1 MPVRNLPSGTV
12 NGLGFNS
19 VLRHPHA
26 AGIPLKRGLEVMNPT
41 PEPKPVAPSDAPS
54 RLQRWAPGLVTLLNY
69 RRAWFVNDLIA
80 GLVLTAVLVPIGMG
94 YAEASGLPAINGLYA
109 TILPLMAYAIFGP
122 SRILVLGPDSILAAV
137 IAALILPL
145 AHGDPARAVALAGTL
160 ALLSGACLLAIGFA
174 RLGLLADLLSKPIR
188 IGFLNAIAL
197 TVLIGQLPKIF
208 GFSIKADDLPEKTLK
223 LIQGIV
229 DGHTNSVALLIGSG
243 CLALILLLKA
253 YHPKWPGFLIA
264 VALATVA
271 SGLLD
276 LGRVAHIAVLG
287 ALPQGLPDL
296 RLPTTNLEEIFR
308 LLPGAIIISL
318 LSFADTSVLSR
329 ALAQRG
335 GYQVNGNQEMV
346 ALGAAN
352 IASGLFQG
360 FSISS
365 SDSRTPVAAAAGAR
379 TQVTGLIGALM
390 IALLLMFAPTLLQSL
405 PSAALGA
412 VVIAACLSFADIPG
426 MLALYR
432 LRKVE
437 FALSVISFLGVAFVG
452 VIEGIF
458 ITIGLALLVL
468 VWNAWHPHWA
478 ILARVDGAKG
488 FHDIVRHPEGRQV
501 PGLLLFRWDA
511 QLFFANAELFREQ
524 ILAAVEVAPTPIRW
538 VVVAA
543 DAITDVDI
551 TAADVLLMLHG
562 ELREQGVTLMFAGMK
577 GPVKDRL
584 RYYGTLDTLGHDIFE
599 PTVGSAVN
607 RYRSL
612 HTVAWKDWDET

>member
-1 MPVRNLPSGTV
+1 MNQATESSPVTPVRT
-12 NGLGFNS
+12 
-19 VLRHPHA
+19 
-26 AGIPLKRGLEVMNPT
+26 
-41 PEPKPVAPSDAPS
+41 PS
-54 RLQRWAPGLVTLLNY
+54 RLQRWAPGVVTLIGY
-69 RRAWFVNDLIA
+69 RSHWLVHDLVA
-80 GLVLTAVLVPIGMG
+80 GLVLTAILVPVGMG

-109 TILPLMAYAIFGP
+109 TILPLIAYAIFGP
-122 SRILVLGPDSILAAV
+122 SRIMVLGPDSTLAAV

-145 AHGDPARAVALAGTL
+145 AAGDPAHALALAGML
-160 ALLSGACLLAIGFA
+160 ALLSGSCSLVIGFA

-188 IGFLNAIAL
+188 IGFMNAIAL
-197 TVLIGQLPKIF
+197 TVLIGQLPKLF
-208 GFSIKADDLPEKTLK
+208 GFSVKAVDLPDKTVK
-223 LIQGIV
+223 LFQGIA
-229 DGHTNSVALLIGSG
+229 DGRTNNVALLIGAGS
-243 CLALILLLKA
+243 LALILLLKA
-253 YHPKWPGFLIA
+253 WRPKWPGILIA

-271 SGLLD
+271 SGWLD
-276 LGRVAHIAVLG
+276 LAHVAHISVLG
-287 ALPQGLPDL
+287 PMPQGLPEF
-296 RLPTTNLEEIFR
+296 RMPTASPDEILR
-308 LLPGAIIISL
+308 LLPGAIIIAL

-335 GYQVNGNQEMV
+335 GYQVSQDQEMI

-365 SDSRTPVAAAAGAR
+365 SASRTPVAEAAGSR
-379 TQVTGLIGALM
+379 TQVTGLIGALA
-390 IALLLMFAPTLLQSL
+390 IAMLLVFAPTLLQDM
-405 PSAALGA
+405 PSAVLGA
-412 VVIAACLSFADIPG
+412 VVIAACLSFADVPG
-426 MLALYR
+426 MWEMYR

-488 FHDIVRHPEGRQV
+488 FHDIARHPEGRQV

-524 ILAAVEVAPTPIRW
+524 ILAAVESAPTPIRW

-562 ELREQGVTLMFAGMK
+562 ELDEQGVTLMFAGMK

-584 RYYGTLDTLGHDIFE
+584 RHYGTLATLGSDIFE

-607 RYRSL
+607 RYRAL
-612 HTVAWKDWDET
+612 HPVDWKDWDET

>member
-1 MPVRNLPSGTV
+1 
-12 NGLGFNS
+12 
-19 VLRHPHA
+19 
-26 AGIPLKRGLEVMNPT
+26 MNQVPELSPT
-41 PEPKPVAPSDAPS
+41 ASAKTPS
-54 RLQRWAPGLVTLLNY
+54 RLQRWAPGVATLLDY
-69 RRAWFVNDLIA
+69 RGSWLVHDLVA
-80 GLVLTAVLVPIGMG
+80 GLVLTAILVPVGMG

-109 TILPLMAYAIFGP
+109 TILPLIAYAIFGP
-122 SRILVLGPDSILAAV
+122 SRIMVLGPDSTLAAV

-145 AHGDPARAVALAGTL
+145 AAGDPAHALALAGML
-160 ALLSGACLLAIGFA
+160 ALLSGSCSLVIGFA

-188 IGFLNAIAL
+188 IGFMNAIAL
-197 TVLIGQLPKIF
+197 TVLIGQMPKLF
-208 GFSIKADDLPEKTLK
+208 GFSVKAVDLPDKTLK
-223 LIQGIV
+223 LFQGIA
-229 DGHTNSVALLIGSG
+229 DGRTNGVALLIGAGS
-243 CLALILLLKA
+243 LALILLLKA
-253 YHPKWPGFLIA
+253 WRPKWPGILIA

-271 SGLLD
+271 SGWFD
-276 LGRVAHIAVLG
+276 LAHVAHISVLG
-287 ALPQGLPDL
+287 PMPLGLPEFRMPTASPDEIL
-296 RLPTTNLEEIFR
+296 RLLH
-308 LLPGAIIISL
+308 GAIIIAL

-335 GYQVNGNQEMV
+335 GYQVSQNQEMI

-365 SDSRTPVAAAAGAR
+365 SASRTPVAEAAGSR
-379 TQVTGLIGALM
+379 TQVTGLIGALA
-390 IALLLMFAPTLLQSL
+390 IALLLMLAPTLLQDM
-405 PSAALGA
+405 PSAVLGA
-412 VVIAACLSFADIPG
+412 VVIAACLSFADVPG
-426 MLALYR
+426 MFEMYR

-437 FALSVISFLGVAFVG
+437 FALSVISFLGVAFIG

-488 FHDIVRHPEGRQV
+488 FHDITRHPEGRQV

-524 ILAAVEVAPTPIRW
+524 ILGAVASAPTPIRW

-562 ELREQGVTLMFAGMK
+562 ELDEQGVTLMFAGMK

-584 RYYGTLDTLGHDIFE
+584 RHYGTLETLGSDIFE

-607 RYRSL
+607 RYRAI
-612 HTVAWKDWDET
+612 HPVDWKDWDET

>member
-1 MPVRNLPSGTV
+1 V
-12 NGLGFNS
+12 
-19 VLRHPHA
+19 
-26 AGIPLKRGLEVMNPT
+26 
-41 PEPKPVAPSDAPS
+41 
-54 RLQRWAPGLVTLLNY
+54 VTLIGY
-69 RRAWFVNDLIA
+69 RSQWLINDLVA
-80 GLVLTAVLVPIGMG
+80 GLVLTAILVPVGMG

-109 TILPLMAYAIFGP
+109 TIVPLIAYAIFGP
-122 SRILVLGPDSILAAV
+122 SRIMVLGPDSTLSAV

-145 AHGDPARAVALAGTL
+145 AMGDPAHAVALAGML
-160 ALLSGACLLAIGFA
+160 ALLSGSCSLVIGFA

-188 IGFLNAIAL
+188 IGFMNAIAL
-197 TVLIGQLPKIF
+197 TVLIGQLPKVF
-208 GFSIKADDLPEKTLK
+208 GFSVKAVDLPDKTVK
-223 LIQGIV
+223 LIHGIA
-229 DGHTNSVALLIGSG
+229 DGRTNGVALLIGAVS
-243 CLALILLLKA
+243 LALILLLKA
-253 YHPKWPGFLIA
+253 WRPKWPGILIA

-271 SGLLD
+271 SSLLD
-276 LGRVAHIAVLG
+276 LGRVAHINVLG
-287 ALPQGLPDL
+287 PMPQGLPDF
-296 RLPTTNLEEIFR
+296 RLPTASLDEVLR
-308 LLPGAIIISL
+308 LLPGAIIIAL

-335 GYQVNGNQEMV
+335 GYQVSQNQEMV

-365 SDSRTPVAAAAGAR
+365 SASRTPVAEAAGSR
-379 TQVTGLIGALM
+379 TQVTGLIGALA
-390 IALLLMFAPTLLQSL
+390 IALLLVFAPTLLQDM
-405 PSAALGA
+405 PSAVLGA
-412 VVIAACLSFADIPG
+412 VVIAACLSFADVRG
-426 MLALYR
+426 MWEMYR

-437 FALSVISFLGVAFVG
+437 FALSVTSFLGVAFVG

-488 FHDIVRHPEGRQV
+488 FHDIARHPEGRQV

-524 ILAAVEVAPTPIRW
+524 ILAAVEAAPTPIRW
-538 VVVAA
+538 VVVAS

-562 ELREQGVTLMFAGMK
+562 ELEEQGVSLMFAGLK

-584 RYYGTLDTLGHDIFE
+584 RHYGTLDTLGSDIFE

-607 RYRSL
+607 RYRAL
-612 HTVAWKDWDET
+612 HPVDWKDWDEP

>member
-1 MPVRNLPSGTV
+1 MPDPIPPTTGTAPTV
-12 NGLGFNS
+12 SPERRGF
-19 VLRHPHA
+19 
-26 AGIPLKRGLEVMNPT
+26 
-41 PEPKPVAPSDAPS
+41 
-54 RLQRWAPGLVTLLNY
+54 LQRWAPGLATLLDY
-69 RRAWFVNDLIA
+69 RRSWFVNDLIA
-80 GLVLTAVLVPIGMG
+80 GLVLTAILVPVGMG

-109 TILPLMAYAIFGP
+109 TILPLVAYAIFGP
-122 SRILVLGPDSILAAV
+122 SRIMVLGPDSILAAV

-160 ALLSGACLLAIGFA
+160 ALLSGACSLAIGFA

-197 TVLIGQLPKIF
+197 TVLIGQLPKLF
-208 GFSIKADDLPEKTLK
+208 GFSVKADDLPEKTLK
-223 LIQGIV
+223 LVQGIA
-229 DGHTNSVALLIGSG
+229 DGRTNAVALLIGAGS
-243 CLALILLLKA
+243 LALILLLKA
-253 YHPKWPGFLIA
+253 YRPKWPGFLIA

-276 LGRVAHIAVLG
+276 LGRVSHIAVMG

-296 RLPTTNLEEIFR
+296 RLPTTNLEEILR

-335 GYQVNGNQEMV
+335 GYQVSGNQEMV

-365 SDSRTPVAAAAGAR
+365 SDSRTPVAEAAGAR

-412 VVIAACLSFADIPG
+412 VVIAACLSFADLPG
-426 MLALYR
+426 MWEMYR
-432 LRKVE
+432 LRKME
-437 FALSVISFLGVAFVG
+437 FGLSVTSFLGVAFVG

-458 ITIGLALLVL
+458 ITIALALLVL
-468 VWNAWHPHWA
+468 VWNAWHPHSA

-488 FHDIVRHPEGRQV
+488 YHDISRHPEGRLV
-501 PGLLLFRWDA
+501 PGLVLFRWDA

-524 ILAAVEVAPTPIRW
+524 ILNAVSSAPTEVRW
-538 VVVAA
+538 VVVAS

-551 TAADVLLMLHG
+551 TAADMLLMLHG
-562 ELREQGVTLMFAGMK
+562 ELRDKGIELWFAGMK

-584 RYYGTLDTLGHDIFE
+584 RHYGTLDTIGHDIFS
-599 PTVGSAVN
+599 PTVGNAVN
-607 RYRSL
+607 RYRAS
-612 HTVAWKDWDET
+612 HEVDWKDWDEV

>member
-1 MPVRNLPSGTV
+1 MNQASELSPANPAQAPPR
-12 NGLGFNS
+12 
-19 VLRHPHA
+19 LR
-26 AGIPLKRGLEVMNPT
+26 
-41 PEPKPVAPSDAPS
+41 
-54 RLQRWAPGLVTLLNY
+54 RWAPGVVTLIGY
-69 RRAWFVNDLIA
+69 RSQWLINDLVA
-80 GLVLTAVLVPIGMG
+80 GLVLTAILVPVGMG

-109 TILPLMAYAIFGP
+109 TIVPLIAYAIFGP
-122 SRILVLGPDSILAAV
+122 SRIMVLGPDSTLSAV

-145 AHGDPARAVALAGTL
+145 AMGDPAHAVALAGML
-160 ALLSGACLLAIGFA
+160 ALLSGSCSLVIGFA

-188 IGFLNAIAL
+188 IGFMNAIAL
-197 TVLIGQLPKIF
+197 TVLIGQLPKVF
-208 GFSIKADDLPEKTLK
+208 GFSVKAVDLPDKTVK
-223 LIQGIV
+223 LIQGIA
-229 DGHTNSVALLIGSG
+229 DGRTNGVALLIGAVS
-243 CLALILLLKA
+243 LALILLLKA
-253 YHPKWPGFLIA
+253 WRPKWPGILIA

-271 SGLLD
+271 SSLLD
-276 LGRVAHIAVLG
+276 LGRVAHINVLG
-287 ALPQGLPDL
+287 PMPQGLPDF
-296 RLPTTNLEEIFR
+296 RLPTASLDEVLR
-308 LLPGAIIISL
+308 LLPGAIIIAL

-335 GYQVNGNQEMV
+335 GYQVSQNQEMV

-365 SDSRTPVAAAAGAR
+365 SASRTPVAEAAGSR
-379 TQVTGLIGALM
+379 TQVTGLIGALA
-390 IALLLMFAPTLLQSL
+390 IALLLVFAPTLLQDM
-405 PSAALGA
+405 PSAVLGA
-412 VVIAACLSFADIPG
+412 VVIAACLSFADVRG
-426 MLALYR
+426 MWEMYR

-437 FALSVISFLGVAFVG
+437 FALSVTSFLGVAFVG

-488 FHDIVRHPEGRQV
+488 FHDIARHPEGRQV

-524 ILAAVEVAPTPIRW
+524 ILAAVEAAPTPIRW
-538 VVVAA
+538 VVVAS

-562 ELREQGVTLMFAGMK
+562 ELEDQGVSLMFAGLK

-584 RYYGTLDTLGHDIFE
+584 RHYGTLDTLGSDIFE

-607 RYRSL
+607 RYRAL
-612 HTVAWKDWDET
+612 HPVDWKDWDEP

>member
-1 MPVRNLPSGTV
+1 
-12 NGLGFNS
+12 
-19 VLRHPHA
+19 
-26 AGIPLKRGLEVMNPT
+26 MNQVPELSPT
-41 PEPKPVAPSDAPS
+41 ASAKTPS
-54 RLQRWAPGLVTLLNY
+54 RLQRWAPGVATLLDY
-69 RRAWFVNDLIA
+69 RGSWLVHDLVA
-80 GLVLTAVLVPIGMG
+80 GLVLTAILVPVGMG

-109 TILPLMAYAIFGP
+109 TIVPLIAYAIFGP
-122 SRILVLGPDSILAAV
+122 SRIMVLGPDSTLAAV

-145 AHGDPARAVALAGTL
+145 AVGDPSHAVALAGML
-160 ALLSGACLLAIGFA
+160 ALMSGSCSLVIGFA

-188 IGFLNAIAL
+188 IGFMNAIAL
-197 TVLIGQLPKIF
+197 TVLIGQLPKLF
-208 GFSIKADDLPEKTLK
+208 GFSVKADDLPEKTLK
-223 LIQGIV
+223 LVQGIA
-229 DGHTNSVALLIGSG
+229 DGRTNGVALLIGAGS
-243 CLALILLLKA
+243 LALILLLKA
-253 YHPKWPGFLIA
+253 WRPKWPSILIA

-276 LGRVAHIAVLG
+276 LGRVAHISVLG
-287 ALPQGLPDL
+287 PMPQGLPDF
-296 RLPTTNLEEIFR
+296 RLPTASFDEILR
-308 LLPGAIIISL
+308 LLPGAIIIAL

-335 GYQVNGNQEMV
+335 GYQVNQNQEMI

-365 SDSRTPVAAAAGAR
+365 SASRTPVAEAAGSR
-379 TQVTGLIGALM
+379 TQVTGLIGALA
-390 IALLLMFAPTLLQSL
+390 ISLLLMFAPTLLQDM
-405 PSAALGA
+405 PSAVLGA
-412 VVIAACLSFADIPG
+412 VVIAACLSFADVRG
-426 MLALYR
+426 MWEMYR

-437 FALSVISFLGVAFVG
+437 FALSVTSFLGVAFVG

-488 FHDIVRHPEGRQV
+488 FHDIARHPEGRQV

-524 ILAAVEVAPTPIRW
+524 ILAAVEAAPTPIRW
-538 VVVAA
+538 VVVAS

-562 ELREQGVTLMFAGMK
+562 ELEDQGVSLMFAGLK

-584 RYYGTLDTLGHDIFE
+584 RHYGTLDTLGSDIFE

-607 RYRSL
+607 RYRAL
-612 HTVAWKDWDET
+612 HPVDWKDWDEP